1 MVEEVGELV
10 EPELRRRNVVLDHE
24 RDGDPRRRLTGLIP
38 SRTFGFDD
46 LVFRSCRSIFGVSFF
61 IDICLDA
68 SILLDTRSMSDL
80 G

>member
-1 MVEEVGELV
+1 MVEKVGELI
-10 EPELRRRNVVLDHE
+10 EPEIRRRNVVLDRE
-24 RDGDPRRRLTGLIP
+24 RCDDLRRRLTGLIP

-61 IDICLDA
+61 IDFCLDA
-68 SILLDTRSMSDL
+68 SILLGTRSMSDL